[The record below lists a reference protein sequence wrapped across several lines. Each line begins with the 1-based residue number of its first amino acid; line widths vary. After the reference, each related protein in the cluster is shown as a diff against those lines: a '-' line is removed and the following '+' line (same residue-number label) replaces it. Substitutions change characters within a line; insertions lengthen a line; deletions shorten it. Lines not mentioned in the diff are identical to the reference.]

1 MVLKAKF
8 IGREAVNRKLRQI
21 VPEAEA
27 EYAKAIEDGAKEL
40 AEAIRAR
47 APRGETGEYA
57 ASIEAGKLAGRNDGR
72 KPIGIEAT
80 KDPHAWGIFADWKWR
95 FLEFGTKAHAIVT
108 KLGKRLSFTDGDGER
123 VFAAKVS
130 HPGAAAQ
137 PHIFPTF
144 RAMRK
149 RLRSRVARS
158 INKAVRKVA
167 GK

>member
-1 MVLKAKF
+1 MALKAKF
-8 IGREAVNRKLRQI
+8 AGREALTRKLRQI
-21 VPEAEA
+21 VPEAEL
-27 EYAKAIEDGAKEL
+27 EYAKAIEVGAKEL

-47 APRGETGEYA
+47 APRGETGDYA
-57 ASIEAGKLAGRNDGR
+57 ASIEAGKVAGRNDGR
-72 KPIGIEAT
+72 KAIGIQAT

-95 FLEFGTKAHAIVT
+95 FLEFGTKAHIIKP
-108 KLGKRLSFTDGDGER
+108 KLAKRLSFTASDGER
-123 VFAAKVS
+123 VTAAQVS
-130 HPGAAAQ
+130 HPGTAAQ

-149 RLRSRVARS
+149 RIRARVSRS